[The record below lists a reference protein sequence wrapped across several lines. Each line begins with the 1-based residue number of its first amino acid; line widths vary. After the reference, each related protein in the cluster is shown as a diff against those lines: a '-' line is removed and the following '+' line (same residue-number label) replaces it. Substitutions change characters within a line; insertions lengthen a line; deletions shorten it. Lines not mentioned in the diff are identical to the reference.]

1 MDKSSLHPL
10 LEAEFAG
17 HNGLVAGRLG
27 EKPMLSIRLARAPS
41 SRPPVS
47 EAGACFARRFLHGPG
62 SGTPSDLQVKT
73 AKKKPLCLA
82 LLSAPNYSFMVL

>member
-17 HNGLVAGRLG
+17 HNGLVIGRLG
-27 EKPMLSIRLARAPS
+27 EKPILSIRLARAPS

-47 EAGACFARRFLHGPG
+47 EAGAHFAKGFCMAPAPRLRDPFQSTRGNSKEKSVMFG
-62 SGTPSDLQVKT
+62 AGGGT
-73 AKKKPLCLA
+73 
-82 LLSAPNYSFMVL
+82 